1 MDNPF
6 QYDKYVTG
14 KYFIGR
20 RKDCDAITAVIS
32 SGENA
37 YICAPRGCGKMS
49 AVQQTLLQMKNRGAQ
64 FRVFS
69 LMLTNIRDTATF
81 VRRYRKLL
89 TGEDLPAGTPISQ
102 DEVNAAAEL
111 PYRMAAE
118 SGKQVIVILNEFHN
132 LGTEDGQTMIKAMEK
147 AVSDNKDQEAKV
159 SLIFMGSSY
168 NAMEEIFRRRKF
180 FYRLVS
186 TIELTE
192 FSETEIADHIIKGFT
207 AGGKVIDR
215 DLLIGACRI
224 FGNNIWYVNN
234 FFFICD
240 SLSKGYIS
248 ELTFSDALSCM
259 LSVHIPRFTRIMDN
273 LTDYQERMLKAVLD
287 GVIKFSTT
295 EVLDSY
301 RLNSSANVKRLKDAL
316 MKKEV
321 IAFNDKDEPFLPDTL
336 FEYWLRKYYFGET
349 PANTLKW

>member
-1 MDNPF
+1 MANQIF
-6 QYDKYVTG
+6 
-14 KYFIGR
+14 
-20 RKDCDAITAVIS
+20 S
-32 SGENA
+32 A
-37 YICAPRGCGKMS
+37 YTCI
-49 AVQQTLLQMKNRGAQ
+49 
-64 FRVFS
+64 
-69 LMLTNIRDTATF
+69 
-81 VRRYRKLL
+81 
-89 TGEDLPAGTPISQ
+89 
-102 DEVNAAAEL
+102 
-111 PYRMAAE
+111 
-118 SGKQVIVILNEFHN
+118 
-132 LGTEDGQTMIKAMEK
+132 
-147 AVSDNKDQEAKV
+147 VSDLFKNMFFFLFGNSFTLVESQYII
-159 SLIFMGSSY
+159 LIGKCLCFGY
-168 NAMEEIFRRRKF
+168 EF

-259 LSVHIPRFTRIMDN
+259 LSVHTPRFTRIMDN

>member
-1 MDNPF
+1 M
-6 QYDKYVTG
+6 
-14 KYFIGR
+14 
-20 RKDCDAITAVIS
+20 
-32 SGENA
+32 
-37 YICAPRGCGKMS
+37 
-49 AVQQTLLQMKNRGAQ
+49 
-64 FRVFS
+64 
-69 LMLTNIRDTATF
+69 
-81 VRRYRKLL
+81 
-89 TGEDLPAGTPISQ
+89 
-102 DEVNAAAEL
+102 
-111 PYRMAAE
+111 
-118 SGKQVIVILNEFHN
+118 
-132 LGTEDGQTMIKAMEK
+132 
-147 AVSDNKDQEAKV
+147 
-159 SLIFMGSSY
+159 
-168 NAMEEIFRRRKF
+168 
-180 FYRLVS
+180 
-186 TIELTE
+186 
-192 FSETEIADHIIKGFT
+192 
-207 AGGKVIDR
+207 
-215 DLLIGACRI
+215 
-224 FGNNIWYVNN
+224 NN

-259 LSVHIPRFTRIMDN
+259 LSVHTPRFTRIMDN